1 MNPQIKLYYVPKNP
15 NIIKGTIYTLYIN
28 NNTNLNLSTIINNER
43 INKAS
48 NSIILSKEDY
58 IKLLELNEIANQLTA
73 KRTSD
78 IKSFMDEETKAM
90 TELYKINT
98 ERESLIKKLTK
109 QEGKNEWI
117 SSNIDTTS

>member
-28 NNTNLNLSTIINNER
+28 NNTNLNLSTIINNES
-43 INKAS
+43 INKVS

-58 IKLLELNEIANQLTA
+58 TKLIELNKIANQLTA

-109 QEGKNEWI
+109 QEGKNE
-117 SSNIDTTS
+117 

>member
-1 MNPQIKLYYVPKNP
+1 MNPQIKLYYIPKNP

-28 NNTNLNLSTIINNER
+28 NNTNLNLSTIINNGS
-43 INKAS
+43 IKNNNTS

-58 IKLLELNEIANQLTA
+58 TKLIELNKIAHQLTA

-78 IKSFMDEETKAM
+78 IKSFIDEETKTM
-90 TELYKINT
+90 TELSKINT

-109 QEGKNEWI
+109 QEGNNE
-117 SSNIDTTS
+117 